1 MTASDFDH
9 ANGFLA
15 DTREESIYTALL
27 GSNLRFTRPSGPYN
41 PLNAWPFLPAPASI
55 RTKFSPP

>member
-15 DTREESIYTALL
+15 DTREESIYAAFIAIHLE
-27 GSNLRFTRPSGPYN
+27 
-41 PLNAWPFLPAPASI
+41 A
-55 RTKFSPP
+55 